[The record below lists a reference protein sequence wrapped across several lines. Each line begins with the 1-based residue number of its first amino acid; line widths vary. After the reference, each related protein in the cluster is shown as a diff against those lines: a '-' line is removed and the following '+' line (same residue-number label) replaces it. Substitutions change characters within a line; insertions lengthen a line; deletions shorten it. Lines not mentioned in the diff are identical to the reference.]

1 MNSELSNENGSWD
14 AFKNGLK
21 KTRNGLLQGLG
32 NLVLGKKEL
41 DAEVFETLERALLR
55 ADIGVETTKDILEE
69 LTAKIE
75 RQRLSSYHDLLSKLA
90 EVLTE
95 RLKPLQGVLSLNST
109 GTQVVVF
116 VGVNGAGKT
125 TTIGKMADRFGRESK
140 KILLAAGDTYRAA
153 AT

>member
-41 DAEVFETLERALLR
+41 DAEVFETLETALLR
-55 ADIGVETTKDILEE
+55 ADAGVETTKDILEE

-75 RQRLSSYHDLLSKLA
+75 RQRLSSYHDLLGKLA

-95 RLKPLQGVLSLNST
+95 RPVSYTHLTLPTKRIV
-109 GTQVVVF
+109 
-116 VGVNGAGKT
+116 
-125 TTIGKMADRFGRESK
+125 
-140 KILLAAGDTYRAA
+140 
-153 AT
+153 

>member
-41 DAEVFETLERALLR
+41 DAEVFETLETALLR
-55 ADIGVETTKDILEE
+55 ADVGVETTKDILEE

-75 RQRLSSYHDLLSKLA
+75 RQRLSSYHDLLGKLA

-109 GTQVVVF
+109 GTQVIIF
-116 VGVNGAGKT
+116 PKPLQPR
-125 TTIGKMADRFGRESK
+125 IWIRFF
-140 KILLAAGDTYRAA
+140 AANDAETFIVKQI
-153 AT
+153 